1 MSDRSAFWSAPPD
14 WQQARIVR
22 PGVDITVRE
31 EPCTLISGDTGPW
44 LAAQGIAPA
53 IGPRGDCPLGPYAL
67 RLSPDSVLVVGM
79 EWAQEGWQAQERLAL
94 SPCSDGWL
102 VFEIL
107 GEGAAALMAEG
118 SEYSFASAPG
128 LPSESARLLFAGIVV
143 ALARC
148 SGGWRVHVERA
159 WAPALWCWLAR

>member
-14 WQQARIVR
+14 WQEARIAR
-22 PGVDITVRE
+22 PGLQIAVRG
-31 EPCTLISGDTGPW
+31 EPCTLVSGNTGAW

-53 IGPRGDCPLGPYAL
+53 IGPREDCPEGPYAL
-67 RLSPDSVLVVGM
+67 RLAPDSVLVVGM
-79 EWAQEGWQAQERLAL
+79 ASAEEGWQAEQCVAL

-107 GEGAAALMAEG
+107 GEDAAALMAEG
-118 SEYSFASAPG
+118 SEYRFSASPG
-128 LPSESARLLFAGIVV
+128 LPTESARLLFAGVVV
-143 ALARC
+143 AVARC
-148 SGGWRVHVERA
+148 RGGWRLHVERA